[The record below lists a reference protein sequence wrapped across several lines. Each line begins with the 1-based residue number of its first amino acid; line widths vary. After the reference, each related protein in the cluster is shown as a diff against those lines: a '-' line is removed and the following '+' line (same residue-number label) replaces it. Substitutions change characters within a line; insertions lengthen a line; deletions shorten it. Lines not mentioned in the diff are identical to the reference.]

1 MSFDPYLVEISIYGR
16 NTLPYTFVLSGCGKF
31 AGNMP
36 EGAPEI
42 NWKTTGKTTAKISV
56 VGTKNQVFF
65 LP

>member
-1 MSFDPYLVEISIYGR
+1 
-16 NTLPYTFVLSGCGKF
+16 
-31 AGNMP
+31 MP

-42 NWKTTGKTTAKISV
+42 NWKTTGKTTANISV